1 MMKSD
6 ATPNAPL
13 RFGLALRCPNCGKG
27 RLFKSYFKLADR
39 CAACGENLLA
49 LEQGDGPAVLATLI
63 LGSIVVGLA
72 LYVEVAYMPP
82 FWVHAILWL
91 PLILGGSLAMLP
103 PLKGLMVGIHFRH
116 RKGEV
121 ERG

>member
-1 MMKSD
+1 M
-6 ATPNAPL
+6 
-13 RFGLALRCPNCGKG
+13 
-27 RLFKSYFKLADR
+27 FKSYLKLADK
-39 CAACGENLLA
+39 CAVCGENLLA
-49 LEQGDGPAVLATLI
+49 LEQGDGPAVFATLI

-82 FWVHAILWL
+82 FWVHGALWL